1 MIKKRVEYQEKQ
13 PLIPNPSPVG
23 GRNVCPPSPFGRGQ
37 GEGNLNSTSAPSLF
51 GRGQGEGNTV
61 NPTDQQPKSMNYSLF
76 PDRSSDI
83 AEYQEKQPLIPSPS
97 PDGGMN
103 VCPPSPEGRGGVRA
117 LFKMEII

>member
-23 GRNVCPPSPFGRGQ
+23 GRNVSIPSPLGRGQ

-83 AEYQEKQPLIPSPS
+83 AEYQEKQPLIPIPS

-103 VCPPSPEGRGGVRA
+103 VCPPLALRERA
-117 LFKMEII
+117 G